1 MKSPFIGSRML
12 LFIMLLM
19 GCIVNLH
26 AYQQTDRPNVVLII
40 TDDQGYGD
48 LGITGNPH
56 VQTPVLDQLGKESI
70 RLNQFYVSPVCA
82 PTRSSLMTGRYSLR
96 TGIRDTY
103 NGGAIMAT
111 EEVTI
116 AEMLKEVGYN
126 TGIFGKWHLGDNYPF
141 RPVDQGFDESLIHLA
156 GGMGQPGD
164 FTTYFKGD
172 SSYFDPVLWY
182 NGKQKSYQGYC
193 SDIFTDEALAF
204 VERSQND
211 PFFLYLSFNAPHTPL
226 QVPEEYYDMYRDI
239 DPASGFEADG
249 RPFPEMSERNK
260 EDARK
265 VYAMVSNIDDNV
277 GRLLKKLDELEIA
290 DNTLLIFMTDNGPQ
304 QPRYVAGMRGRKGNV
319 FRGGV
324 RVPFFLRLPDRLNG
338 NRDIE
343 ASLAHIDVL
352 PTLAEICDAP
362 LPENRK
368 IDGQSFHSL
377 LRGEKADEFDDRPL
391 FFYWTR
397 RYPELYNNIAL
408 HKGDF
413 KLVGNTDHD
422 ASLEAFGLFNVKE
435 DPYEQENI
443 VRSNKALAEEL
454 KSEMDEVIAD
464 LTQSP
469 QLNQAQ
475 RMIIGSEHE
484 NPVYLNRNDADGERG
499 IWTQEEVFG
508 MWKVKTLDGRYNIR
522 FKFIKPLETSGKMVL
537 ETNSVIVQ
545 EQYEEV
551 PTDEITL
558 SNVYLPEMEVDLIP
572 HYVTEGRSIFPLWVE
587 LEKISDR

>member
-1 MKSPFIGSRML
+1 ML
-12 LFIMLLM
+12 LFTMLLM
-19 GCIVNLH
+19 GFMANLH

-96 TGIRDTY
+96 TGVRDTY

-111 EEVTI
+111 AEVTI

-141 RPVDQGFDESLIHLA
+141 RPGDQGFDESLIHLS

-164 FTTYFKGD
+164 FTTFFKGD
-172 SSYFDPVLWY
+172 SSYFDPVLWH
-182 NGKQKSYQGYC
+182 NGQQKAYRGYC
-193 SDIFTDEALAF
+193 SDVFTNEAIGFL
-204 VERSQND
+204 EENRED

-226 QVPEEYYDMYRDI
+226 QVPAEYYERYKDI
-239 DPASGFEADG
+239 DPAAGFDADG
-249 RPFPEMSERNK
+249 QPFPEMNEKNK

-290 DNTLLIFMTDNGPQ
+290 DNTLVIFMTDNGPQ

-324 RVPFFLRLPDRLNG
+324 RVPFFLRLPGRLQG
-338 NRDIE
+338 NKDIE
-343 ASLAHIDVL
+343 ANLAHIDVL

-362 LPENRK
+362 IPGDRK
-368 IDGQSFHSL
+368 IDGQSFHAL
-377 LRGEKADEFDDRPL
+377 LRGETADEFEDRPL

-413 KLVGNTDHD
+413 KLVGNADHD
-422 ASLEAFGLFNVKE
+422 AALEAFGLFNVKE
-435 DPYEQENI
+435 DPYEQEDI
-443 VRSNKALAEEL
+443 VRSNRALAEDL

-464 LTQSP
+464 LTQSSN
-469 QLNQAQ
+469 LNVAQ

-508 MWKVKTLDGRYNIR
+508 MWKVKTLEGRYNIR
-522 FKFIKPLETSGKMVL
+522 FKFIKPLETNGKMVL
-537 ETNSVIVQ
+537 ETNSIIVQ
-545 EQYEEV
+545 EHYEEV
-551 PTDEITL
+551 PTDEITMK
-558 SNVYLPEMEVDLIP
+558 NVYLPEMEVDLIP
-572 HYVTEGRSIFPLWVE
+572 HYMTEGRSIFPLWVE
-587 LEKISDR
+587 MEKITGP

>member
-1 MKSPFIGSRML
+1 MKLLCYVTLGSML
-12 LFIMLLM
+12 LFSPR
-19 GCIVNLH
+19 CSN
-26 AYQQTDRPNVVLII
+26 AFQEDRPNVILII

-48 LGITGNPH
+48 LGIHGNPH
-56 VQTPVLDQLGKESI
+56 LQTPHLDQFARESI

-82 PTRSSLMTGRYSLR
+82 PTRSSLMTGRFSLR
-96 TGIRDTY
+96 TGMRDTY

-111 EEVTI
+111 AEVTI
-116 AEMLKEVGYN
+116 AEMLKEVGYS

-141 RPVDQGFDESLIHLA
+141 RPADQGFDESLIHLS

-182 NGKQKSYQGYC
+182 NGQQKAYEGYC
-193 SDIFTDEALAF
+193 SDIYTSEAISFL
-204 VERSQND
+204 ENNRDN

-226 QVPEEYYDMYRDI
+226 QVPEEYYNMYKDI
-239 DPASGFEADG
+239 DPASGFEADE
-249 RPFPEMSERNK
+249 RPFPEMSEKDK

-277 GRLLKKLDELEIA
+277 GKLLEKLEELDIA
-290 DNTLLIFMTDNGPQ
+290 DNTLVVFMTDNGPQ
-304 QPRYVAGMRGRKGNV
+304 QPRYLAGMRGRKGSV

-324 RVPFFLRLPDRLNG
+324 RVPFFLRLPDRLPG
-338 NRDIE
+338 NKDV
-343 ASLAHIDVL
+343 STTLAHIDVL
-352 PTLAEICDAP
+352 PTLAEICAAP

-368 IDGQSFHSL
+368 IDGKSFHAL
-377 LRGEKADEFDDRPL
+377 LRGEAADEFENRSL

-397 RYPELYNNIAL
+397 RYPELYNNVAL

-413 KLVGNTDHD
+413 KLVGHTDHD
-422 ASLEAFGLFNVKE
+422 APVEAFDLFNVKE
-435 DPYEQENI
+435 DPYEQHNMVHENI
-443 VRSNKALAEEL
+443 PLARSLKA
-454 KSEMDEVIAD
+454 EMDEMMAE

-484 NPVYLNRNDADGERG
+484 NPVFLNRNDAGGERG

-508 MWKVKTLDGRYNIR
+508 MWKVKTLEGRYNIR
-522 FKFIKPLETSGKMVL
+522 FKFIKPLETQGRMVL
-537 ETNSVIVQ
+537 ETNSVILQ
-545 EQYEEV
+545 EQYEDL
-551 PTDEITL
+551 PTDEI
-558 SNVYLPEMEVDLIP
+558 NMEDVYLPEMEVDLIP

-587 LEKISDR
+587 LEKITGP